1 MFKQNKWEAWYDA
14 QPDHI
19 KRWMDQDHAI
29 WYDRDMWKAGV
40 VGVFVGI
47 LIGLCI

>member
-1 MFKQNKWEAWYDA
+1 MFKQNKWQAWYDS

-29 WYDRDMWKAGV
+29 WYDRDLFKAFL
-40 VGVFVGI
+40 VGIAFGI
-47 LIGLCI
+47 LIGLCF